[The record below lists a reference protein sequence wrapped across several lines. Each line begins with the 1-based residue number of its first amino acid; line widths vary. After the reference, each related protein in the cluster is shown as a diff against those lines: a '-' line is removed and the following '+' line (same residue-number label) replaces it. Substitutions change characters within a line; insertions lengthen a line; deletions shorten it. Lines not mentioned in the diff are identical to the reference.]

1 MKQILIGVDG
11 NEANLENR
19 VGVNQYAFELLWSIW
34 RLVNGEE
41 MANELDVQPWNTN
54 NHPISVTVYLR
65 NTPIDDMPQPTEH
78 FKYEVIGGSGLW
90 IVTKLM
96 PYLYRSSMTKKRSD
110 VFFTPSHY
118 LPLFSPIPSVCSI
131 MDLGYLESSA
141 QFTKRDFWQ
150 LKYWT
155 AWSMKVSKY
164 IICISESTKQDIVRH
179 YGVQPSKV
187 VVTYPGYD
195 KERYHAMTTT
205 KERGL
210 IEGVKKRY
218 SIVNDY
224 VLFLGT
230 LKPSKNLEGLLTAW
244 KQIVNEFPGISLVV
258 VGKKGWLYESIFEKV
273 KELNL
278 AEKVIFTDFVTETE
292 KALLL
297 GGAKVF
303 ALPSFYEGFGL
314 TALEAMATGIPVVAS
329 NVGSIPEVVGDAG
342 FLIDPNN
349 TDEIA
354 GVIERVLKMEKK
366 EYNRMVVKGLVQSRK
381 FDWDETGRKTLETLI
396 KAATKN

>member
-1 MKQILIGVDG
+1 MKQILIGIDG
-11 NEANLENR
+11 NEANLEDR

-34 RLVNGEE
+34 RLVP
-41 MANELDVQPWNTN
+41 AWNTKT
-54 NHPISVTVYLR
+54 HPISVTVYLR
-65 NTPIDDMPQPTEH
+65 NSPIDDMPRPTEH
-78 FKYEVIGGSGLW
+78 FKYEVIGGGGVW

-96 PYLYRSSMTKKRSD
+96 PHLYRSSVTKGRPD

-179 YGVQPSKV
+179 YGTNPSKI

-195 KERYHAMTTT
+195 KERYRVLSKP
-205 KERGL
+205 KERRL
-210 IEGVKKRY
+210 IETTKKRY

-244 KQIVNEFPGISLVV
+244 KQIVNEFPQMSLVV
-258 VGKKGWLYESIFEKV
+258 VGKKGWLYASIFAKI
-273 KELNL
+273 KELGL
-278 AEKVIFTDFVTETE
+278 AEKVIFTDFVTEAE

-297 GGAKVF
+297 AGAKVF
-303 ALPSFYEGFGL
+303 VLTSFYEGFGL
-314 TALEAMATGIPVVAS
+314 TALEAMATGIPIVAS
-329 NVGSIPEVVGDAG
+329 NVGSIPEVVADAG
-342 FLIDPNN
+342 VLVDPNN
-349 TDEIA
+349 TDAIA
-354 GVIERVLKMEKK
+354 NAIGKVLKMGKK
-366 EYNRMVVKGLVQSRK
+366 EYNRMVVKGLIQSKK
-381 FDWDETGRKTLETLI
+381 FDWDETGRKTLEALI
-396 KAATKN
+396 KAATNN